1 MSKGMDKP
9 YRVEV
14 EVDAPRD
21 VVWRELTEPERIRHW
36 FGWETDSLDEEIQF
50 IFVEHANP
58 IPPDRIELVE
68 GGTTELIE
76 RGDKTLIRVT
86 KPGDLDAA
94 EWQDVYGDIEEGWIT
109 FFHQLRYKLAVGGRE
124 RHMLVLTGSVVPSS
138 VVLEGEP
145 WHQSRYQRGAVVGGA
160 LVIVGFK
167 TPLTSDEPAEG
178 MLLVSTY
185 DAEVDPHWTS
195 WWDELCVSD

>member
-1 MSKGMDKP
+1 MSMDKP

-76 RGDKTLIRVT
+76 RGGKTLIRVT

-109 FFHQLRYKLAVGGRE
+109 FFHQLRYKLARGGRE
-124 RHMLVLTGSVVPSS
+124 RRMLVLTGSVVPSS
-138 VVLEGEP
+138 VVLEG
-145 WHQSRYQRGAVVGGA
+145 SRGTRAA
-160 LVIVGFK
+160 
-167 TPLTSDEPAEG
+167 TSAAWS
-178 MLLVSTY
+178 ST
-185 DAEVDPHWTS
+185 ARW
-195 WWDELCVSD
+195 

>member
-1 MSKGMDKP
+1 MDKP

-109 FFHQLRYKLAVGGRE
+109 FFHQLRYKIADGGRE
-124 RHMLVLTGSVVPSS
+124 RHMLLLTGAVVPSS

-145 WHQSRYQRGAVVGGA
+145 WHESRYQRGAVVDGA

-167 TPLTSDEPAEG
+167 TPLTSDQPSDG
-178 MLLVSTY
+178 MLLVTTY
-185 DAEVDPHWTS
+185 DAEVDEGWTS
-195 WWDELCVSD
+195 WWDELTVSD

>member
-109 FFHQLRYKLAVGGRE
+109 FFNQLRHRLRFHPEGR
-124 RHMLVLTGSVVPSS
+124 RRMIVRKAPSFPPLV
-138 VVLEGEP
+138 GEP
-145 WHQSRYQRGAVVGGA
+145 WHSSKFQRGVLVGSELA
-160 LVIVGFK
+160 IVFGK
-167 TPLTSDEPAEG
+167 PGGEQ
-178 MLLVSTY
+178 MLLVTTY
-185 DAEVDPHWTS
+185 DLSDDEFAAAERRWEAWAS
-195 WWDELCVSD
+195 